1 MKFRSIKHF
10 IWSFKNRKSLKNW
23 RARNFSPPSPDVIKH
38 QILMN
43 NNLKDSLWIETGT
56 YYGETTKLLS
66 KISKKTISIE
76 ADKNLFETSNKILK
90 NFKNVEILNGKSED
104 LLDKV
109 ISKNLNFQNV
119 CIYLDAHLC
128 QDHLKNT
135 KTFGNKNT
143 ATPILNE
150 LKVVS
155 KYVSSFEKIVVL
167 IDDIRLFKGKFQN
180 YPDKNTLVNWCKEN
194 NFLWEIEQDIF
205 ICKRIK

>member
-90 NFKNVEILNGKSED
+90 KFKNVEILNGKSED

-109 ISKNLNFQNV
+109 ISKNLNFKNV

-135 KTFGNKNT
+135 KTFGNENT

-150 LKVVS
+150 LEIVS

-167 IDDIRLFKGKFQN
+167 IDDIRLFQGKFQN
-180 YPDKNTLVNWCKEN
+180 YPNKNTLVSWCKKN

-205 ICKRIK
+205 ICKKI

>member
-109 ISKNLNFQNV
+109 ISKNLNFKNV

-135 KTFGNKNT
+135 KTFGNENT

-150 LKVVS
+150 LEIIT
-155 KYVSSFEKIVVL
+155 KYLANFEKIVVL
-167 IDDIRLFKGKFQN
+167 IDDIRLFQGKFQN
-180 YPDKNTLVNWCKEN
+180 YPNKNTLVNWCKEN

-205 ICKRIK
+205 ICKKI

>member
-109 ISKNLNFQNV
+109 ISKNLNFKNV

-135 KTFGNKNT
+135 KTFGNENT

-150 LKVVS
+150 LEIIT
-155 KYVSSFEKIVVL
+155 KYLANFEKIVVL
-167 IDDIRLFKGKFQN
+167 IDDIRLFQGKFQN

-205 ICKRIK
+205 ICKKI

>member
-1 MKFRSIKHF
+1 MKFRSIKYF

-23 RARNFSPPSPDVIKH
+23 KARNFSSPSPDVIKH

-76 ADKNLFETSNKILK
+76 ADKNLFEISSKILK

-104 LLDKV
+104 LLDTL
-109 ISKNLNFQNV
+109 ISKNLNFKNV

-135 KTFGNKNT
+135 KTFGNENT

-150 LKVVS
+150 LEIIT
-155 KYVSSFEKIVVL
+155 KYLANFEKIVVL
-167 IDDIRLFKGKFQN
+167 IDDIRLFQGKFQN
-180 YPDKNTLVNWCKEN
+180 YPNKNTLVKWCKEN
-194 NFLWEIEQDIF
+194 DFLWEIEQDIF
-205 ICKRIK
+205 ICKKI

>member
-135 KTFGNKNT
+135 KTFGNENT

-150 LKVVS
+150 LEIVS
-155 KYVSSFEKIVVL
+155 KYVASFEKIVVL
-167 IDDIRLFKGKFQN
+167 IDDIRLFQGKFQN

-194 NFLWEIEQDIF
+194 DFLWEIEQDIF
-205 ICKRIK
+205 ICKKI

>member
-1 MKFRSIKHF
+1 MKFKSIKYF
-10 IWSFKNRKSLKNW
+10 IWSLKNRKSFKNSK
-23 RARNFSPPSPDVIKH
+23 ARNFSPPSPDVIKH
-38 QILMN
+38 QILKN

-109 ISKNLNFQNV
+109 ISKNLNFKNV

-135 KTFGNKNT
+135 KTFGNENT

-150 LKVVS
+150 LEIIT
-155 KYVSSFEKIVVL
+155 KYLANFEKIVVL
-167 IDDIRLFKGKFQN
+167 IDDIRLFQGKFQN
-180 YPDKNTLVNWCKEN
+180 YPNKNTLVNWCKEN
-194 NFLWEIEQDIF
+194 DFLWEIEQDIF
-205 ICKRIK
+205 ICKKI

>member
-10 IWSFKNRKSLKNW
+10 IWSFKNRKSFKNW
-23 RARNFSPPSPDVIKH
+23 RTRNFSPPSPDVIKH
-38 QILMN
+38 QILKN

-109 ISKNLNFQNV
+109 ISKNLNFKNV

-135 KTFGNKNT
+135 KTFGNENT

-150 LKVVS
+150 LEIIS
-155 KYVSSFEKIVVL
+155 KYVASFEKIVVL
-167 IDDIRLFKGKFQN
+167 IDDIRLFQGKFQN
-180 YPDKNTLVNWCKEN
+180 YPDKNTLVNWCEEN
-194 NFLWEIEQDIF
+194 DFLWEIEQDMF
-205 ICKRIK
+205 ICKKI

>member
-104 LLDKV
+104 LLDNV
-109 ISKNLNFQNV
+109 ISKNLNFKNV

-135 KTFGNKNT
+135 KTFGNENT
-143 ATPILNE
+143 ATPILSE
-150 LKVVS
+150 LEIVS
-155 KYVSSFEKIVVL
+155 KYVASFEKIVVL
-167 IDDIRLFKGKFQN
+167 IDDIRLFQGKFQN
-180 YPDKNTLVNWCKEN
+180 YPNKNTLVNWCKEN

-205 ICKRIK
+205 ICKKI

>member
-76 ADKNLFETSNKILK
+76 ADKNLFETSNRILK
-90 NFKNVEILNGKSED
+90 KFKNVEILNGKSED

-109 ISKNLNFQNV
+109 ISKNLNFKNV

-135 KTFGNKNT
+135 KTFGNENT

-150 LKVVS
+150 LEIVS
-155 KYVSSFEKIVVL
+155 KYVESFEKIVVL
-167 IDDIRLFKGKFQN
+167 IDDIRLFQGKFQN
-180 YPDKNTLVNWCKEN
+180 YPDKNALVNWCKEN

-205 ICKRIK
+205 ICKKI

>member
-76 ADKNLFETSNKILK
+76 ADKNLFETSNKMLK

-109 ISKNLNFQNV
+109 ISKNLNFKNV

-135 KTFGNKNT
+135 KTFGNENT

-150 LKVVS
+150 LEIIT
-155 KYVSSFEKIVVL
+155 KYLANFEKIVVL
-167 IDDIRLFKGKFQN
+167 IDDIRLFQGKFQN
-180 YPDKNTLVNWCKEN
+180 YPDKNALVNWCKEN

-205 ICKRIK
+205 ICKKI

>member
-109 ISKNLNFQNV
+109 ISKNLNFKNV

-135 KTFGNKNT
+135 KTFGNENT

-150 LKVVS
+150 LEIVS

-167 IDDIRLFKGKFQN
+167 IDDIRLFQGKFQN
-180 YPDKNTLVNWCKEN
+180 YPNKNTLVNWCKEN

-205 ICKRIK
+205 ICKKI

>member
-135 KTFGNKNT
+135 KTFGNEDT

-150 LKVVS
+150 LEIVS

-205 ICKRIK
+205 ICKKI

>member
-76 ADKNLFETSNKILK
+76 ADKNLFETSSKTLK

-109 ISKNLNFQNV
+109 ISKNLNFKNV

-135 KTFGNKNT
+135 KTFGNENT

-150 LKVVS
+150 LEIVS
-155 KYVSSFEKIVVL
+155 KYVASFEKIVVL

-180 YPDKNTLVNWCKEN
+180 YPDKNTVVNWCKEN

-205 ICKRIK
+205 ICKKI

>member
-10 IWSFKNRKSLKNW
+10 IWSFKNRKSFKNW
-23 RARNFSPPSPDVIKH
+23 RTRNFSPPSPDVIKH
-38 QILMN
+38 QILKN

-109 ISKNLNFQNV
+109 ISKNLNFKNV

-135 KTFGNKNT
+135 ETFGNENT

-150 LKVVS
+150 LEIIK
-155 KYVSSFEKIVVL
+155 KYLANFEKIVVL
-167 IDDIRLFKGKFQN
+167 IDDIRLFQGNFQN
-180 YPDKNTLVNWCKEN
+180 YPNKNTLVNWCKEN

-205 ICKRIK
+205 ICKKT

>member
-135 KTFGNKNT
+135 KTFGNENT

-150 LKVVS
+150 LEIVS

-205 ICKRIK
+205 ICKKI

>member
-109 ISKNLNFQNV
+109 ISKNLNFKNV

-135 KTFGNKNT
+135 KTFGNENT

-150 LKVVS
+150 LEIVS
-155 KYVSSFEKIVVL
+155 KYVASFGKIVVL

-205 ICKRIK
+205 ICKKI

>member
-23 RARNFSPPSPDVIKH
+23 RARNFSPPSPDIIKH

-135 KTFGNKNT
+135 KTFGNENT

-150 LKVVS
+150 LEIVS
-155 KYVSSFEKIVVL
+155 KYVSNFEKIVVL
-167 IDDIRLFKGKFQN
+167 IDDIRLFQGKFQN
-180 YPDKNTLVNWCKEN
+180 YPNKNTLVNWCKEN
-194 NFLWEIEQDIF
+194 DFLWEIEQDIF
-205 ICKRIK
+205 ICKKI

>member
-109 ISKNLNFQNV
+109 ISKNLNFKNV

-135 KTFGNKNT
+135 KTFGNENT

-150 LKVVS
+150 LEIVS
-155 KYVSSFEKIVVL
+155 KYVASFEKIVVL
-167 IDDIRLFKGKFQN
+167 IDDIRLFQGKFQN
-180 YPDKNTLVNWCKEN
+180 YPNKNTLVNWCKEN

-205 ICKRIK
+205 ICKKI

>member
-23 RARNFSPPSPDVIKH
+23 RARNFSPPSPDIIKH

-109 ISKNLNFQNV
+109 ISKNLSFKNV

-135 KTFGNKNT
+135 KTFGNENT

-150 LKVVS
+150 LEIVS
-155 KYVSSFEKIVVL
+155 KYVSNFEKIVVL
-167 IDDIRLFKGKFQN
+167 IDDIRLFQGKFQN
-180 YPDKNTLVNWCKEN
+180 YPNKNTLVSWCKEN

-205 ICKRIK
+205 ICKKI

>member
-1 MKFRSIKHF
+1 
-10 IWSFKNRKSLKNW
+10 
-23 RARNFSPPSPDVIKH
+23 
-38 QILMN
+38 MN

-56 YYGETTKLLS
+56 YYGETTKFLS

-76 ADKNLFETSNKILK
+76 ADKNLFETSNRILK
-90 NFKNVEILNGKSED
+90 KFKNVEILNGKSED

-109 ISKNLNFQNV
+109 ISKNLNFKNV

-135 KTFGNKNT
+135 KTFGNENT

-150 LKVVS
+150 LEIIT
-155 KYVSSFEKIVVL
+155 KYLANFEKIVVL
-167 IDDIRLFKGKFQN
+167 IDDIRLFQGKFQN
-180 YPDKNTLVNWCKEN
+180 YPDKNALVNWCKEN

-205 ICKRIK
+205 ICKKI